1 VAENKTKTLKMKA
14 EYFIKQQKE
23 SSMLFT
29 RLYRYSCRLPGEEH
43 LDLFDAF
50 AQMQAR
56 IQKEGS
62 EVDRTATFFHLL
74 LFTELKLDICDQNHY
89 HPLLD

>member
-1 VAENKTKTLKMKA
+1 MKA

-23 SSMLFT
+23 GSVLFT
-29 RLYRYSCRLPGEEH
+29 RLYPYSCRLPGDEH

-50 AQMQAR
+50 SQIQAG

-74 LFTELKLDICDQNHY
+74 LFAELKLDICNQNHY

>member
-1 VAENKTKTLKMKA
+1 MKA